1 MTTKTA
7 YINLL
12 NVISDLIG
20 AKNKLQYTFVFKGFR
35 NNDYP
40 RVSINGDLQCGLT
53 YLSHWMTIEE
63 AIERMEENGYID
75 INDFEQ

>member
-7 YINLL
+7 YTNVL

-20 AKNKLQYTFVFKGFR
+20 AKNKLQYTLVFRGFR

-40 RVSINGDLQCGLT
+40 RVSFNGDLQCVLT
-53 YLSHWMTIEE
+53 YQYAWMTIEE

-75 INDFEQ
+75 INDFEL

>member
-1 MTTKTA
+1 MTAMKA
-7 YINLL
+7 YINVL

-40 RVSINGDLQCGLT
+40 RVSFDENLQCSLI
-53 YLSHWMTIEE
+53 YQSARMPIEE
-63 AIERMEENGYID
+63 AIERMEEYGYID
-75 INDFEQ
+75 INDFEL

>member
-7 YINLL
+7 YINVL

-35 NNDYP
+35 GIDYP
-40 RVSINGDLQCGLT
+40 RVSFNGDLQCGLT
-53 YLSHWMTIEE
+53 YQYAWMTIEE

-75 INDFEQ
+75 INDFEL